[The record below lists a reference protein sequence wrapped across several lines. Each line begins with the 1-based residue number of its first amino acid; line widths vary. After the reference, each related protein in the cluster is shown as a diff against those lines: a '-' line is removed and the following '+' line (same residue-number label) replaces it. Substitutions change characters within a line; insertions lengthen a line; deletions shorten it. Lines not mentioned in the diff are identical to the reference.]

1 MNMASARI
9 LSFLRNRGGAAAAE
23 MALIMPLLLV
33 LMFGAFETG
42 KFFLDVHTVSK
53 AVRDGARFAARQ
65 PFTEMPCGGAAAD
78 EANIRNLVRTGTPD
92 IGGTPRPPRL
102 SYWGDPATITVTITC
117 DTTGSYSSA
126 SIYATAPGGARNV
139 TVSADVPYDALLG
152 FAGIDTSGLR
162 VRSRSQAAVM
172 GI

>member
-1 MNMASARI
+1 MTSAHI
-9 LSFLRNRGGAAAAE
+9 LSFLGNRSGAAAAE

-42 KFFLDVHTVSK
+42 KFFLDAHTVAK

-65 PFTEMPCGGAAAD
+65 PFTEMPCGGAAVD
-78 EANIRNLVRTGTPD
+78 EANIRNLVRTGTPAN
-92 IGGTPRPPRL
+92 GGTPRL
-102 SYWGDPATITVTITC
+102 SYWSDPATITVTITC

-139 TVSADVPYDALLG
+139 TVSADVPYGALLG
-152 FAGIDTSGLR
+152 FAGIDTSNLR

>member
-1 MNMASARI
+1 MKMARARI
-9 LSFLRNRGGAAAAE
+9 LFFLGNRSGAAAAE

-42 KFFLDVHTVSK
+42 KFFLDAHTVSK

-65 PFTEMPCGGAAAD
+65 PFAEMPCGGAAAR
-78 EANIRNLVRTGTPD
+78 EANIRDLVRTGTTD
-92 IGGTPRPPRL
+92 GSGDPRL
-102 SYWGDPATITVTITC
+102 SYWSDPATITVTIIC
-117 DTTGSYSSA
+117 DTAGSYSSA

>member
-1 MNMASARI
+1 MTMASARI
-9 LSFLRNRGGAAAAE
+9 LYFLRSRGGAAAAE

-78 EANIRNLVRTGTPD
+78 EADIRDLVRTGTTAD
-92 IGGTPRPPRL
+92 NGEPRL
-102 SYWGDPATITVTITC
+102 SYWSDPATITVTITC